1 MLPFLSF
8 LEPAAFRNSRSSL
21 AHVEFVEDA
30 IRKLAESGEF
40 LKLSPLRWWPILCQC
55 PFKPLAKTEGHI
67 LTMARP

>member
-8 LEPAAFRNSRSSL
+8 PEAAAFRNSRSSL

-40 LKLSPLRWWPILCQC
+40 LTVVVPPLVANTLSVSIQATG
-55 PFKPLAKTEGHI
+55 KN
-67 LTMARP
+67 